1 MKMANKSKPHR
12 SKSWSI
18 PLTTFIFVCLALIFI
33 LWRVDNTRTELIR
46 TKIIDF
52 VSPLT
57 IPLNYP
63 IKVVGDFVRY
73 FEIYSSLLEE
83 NKELKKD
90 LQNMTGWKEKA
101 LQLEQKNAQLRALNN
116 VKLSE
121 DLIWV
126 TGEMMADSGSPFYQ
140 SGVINIGSRDGIK
153 NGSAAVDGLGLVGR
167 ISGVGQNV
175 ARVLFLTD
183 ISSAIPIKIKRSNQK
198 GLMIGDNSPWPL
210 LEFVEEKGL
219 INIGDRVFTSG
230 DGNVFPSDILIGTIW
245 IDNKKKLRV
254 KPVANF
260 ESLEFLRILN
270 TKKIVV
276 DWTETD
282 LVGMENF

>member
-1 MKMANKSKPHR
+1 MANKSKSHR

-18 PLTTFIFVCLALIFI
+18 PITTFIFVCLTLIFI

-52 VSPLT
+52 VSPVT

-63 IKVVGDFVRY
+63 INVVGDFVRY
-73 FEIYSSLLEE
+73 FEIYSALLEE
-83 NKELKKD
+83 NKELKRD
-90 LQNMTGWKEKA
+90 LQIMTGWKEKA

-126 TGEMMADSGSPFYQ
+126 TGEIMADSGSPFYQ
-140 SGVINIGSRDGIK
+140 SGLINIGLKDGIK

-167 ISGVGQNV
+167 ISGVGQKV

-183 ISSAIPIKIKRSNQK
+183 ISSAIPVKIKRSNQK

-210 LEFVEEKGL
+210 LEFVEEKDL

-230 DGNVFPSDILIGTIW
+230 DGNVFPSDILIGNIL

-260 ESLEFLRILN
+260 ETLEFLRILN
-270 TKKIVV
+270 TRKIVV
-276 DWTETD
+276 DWKETD

>member
-1 MKMANKSKPHR
+1 MANKSKPHR

-18 PLTTFIFVCLALIFI
+18 PITTFIFVCLTLIFI
-33 LWRVDNTRTELIR
+33 LWRIDNTRTELIR

-63 IKVVGDFVRY
+63 IKVVGDLVTY
-73 FEIYSSLLEE
+73 FEIYSTLLEE
-83 NKELKKD
+83 NKELRRD

-140 SGVINIGSRDGIK
+140 SGVINIGSKDGIK

-230 DGNVFPSDILIGTIW
+230 DGNVFPSNILIGTIL

-270 TKKIVV
+270 TKKIIV
-276 DWTETD
+276 DWTDTD

>member
-1 MKMANKSKPHR
+1 MANKSKPNR

-18 PLTTFIFVCLALIFI
+18 PITTLIFVCLTLIII

-63 IKVVGDFVRY
+63 IKVVGDLVRY

-83 NKELKKD
+83 NKELKRD

-140 SGVINIGSRDGIK
+140 SGVINIGSKDGIK

-167 ISGVGQNV
+167 ISGVGQKV

-230 DGNVFPSDILIGTIW
+230 DGNVFPSDILIGTIL

>member
-1 MKMANKSKPHR
+1 MAIKSKPYR

-18 PLTTFIFVCLALIFI
+18 PITTFIFVCLTLIFI

-140 SGVINIGSRDGIK
+140 SGVINIGLKDGIK

-167 ISGVGQNV
+167 ISGVGQKV

-230 DGNVFPSDILIGTIW
+230 DGNVFPSDILIGTIL

>member
-1 MKMANKSKPHR
+1 MADKSKSHR
-12 SKSWSI
+12 SKSWSL
-18 PLTTFIFVCLALIFI
+18 PVTAFIFICLMLIFI

-46 TKIIDF
+46 TKIIEF

-83 NKELKKD
+83 NKELKRD

-116 VKLSE
+116 VKLSK

-126 TGEMMADSGSPFYQ
+126 TGEIMADSGSPFYQ
-140 SGVINIGSRDGIK
+140 SGVINIGLKDGIK

-167 ISGVGQNV
+167 ITGVGQKV
-175 ARVLFLTD
+175 ARVMFLTD

-198 GLMIGDNSPWPL
+198 GLLMGDNSPWPL
-210 LEFVEEKGL
+210 LEFIEEKAL
-219 INIGDRVFTSG
+219 IKIGDRVFTSG
-230 DGNVFPSDILIGTIW
+230 DGNVFPSDILIGNIFM
-245 IDNKKKLRV
+245 DNKKKLRV
-254 KPVANF
+254 KPVADF

-270 TKKIVV
+270 TRKIVAE
-276 DWTETD
+276 WTESD

>member
-1 MKMANKSKPHR
+1 MANKSKPNR

-18 PLTTFIFVCLALIFI
+18 PITTLIFVCLTLIII

-63 IKVVGDFVRY
+63 IKVVGDLVRY

-83 NKELKKD
+83 NKELKRD

-140 SGVINIGSRDGIK
+140 SGVINIGSKDGIK

-167 ISGVGQNV
+167 ISGVGQKV

-230 DGNVFPSDILIGTIW
+230 DGNVFPSDILIGTIL

-276 DWTETD
+276 DWTETN

>member
-1 MKMANKSKPHR
+1 MANKSKPHR
-12 SKSWSI
+12 SNSWSI
-18 PLTTFIFVCLALIFI
+18 PITTFIFVCLTLVFI

-46 TKIIDF
+46 TQIIDF

-83 NKELKKD
+83 NKELKRD
-90 LQNMTGWKEKA
+90 LQNMTSWKEKA

-121 DLIWV
+121 DLVWV

-140 SGVINIGSRDGIK
+140 SGVINIGLKDGIK

-167 ISGVGQNV
+167 ISGVGQKV

-210 LEFVEEKGL
+210 LVFVEEKGL

-230 DGNVFPSDILIGTIW
+230 DGNVFPSDILIGTIL

-276 DWTETD
+276 DWTEPD

>member
-1 MKMANKSKPHR
+1 MASKSKPHR
-12 SKSWSI
+12 SKSWSV
-18 PLTTFIFVCLALIFI
+18 TVTVFIFLCLMLIFI

-46 TKIIDF
+46 TNIIDF
-52 VSPLT
+52 VAPLT
-57 IPLNYP
+57 KTLNFPL
-63 IKVVGDFVRY
+63 KAVGNFIRN
-73 FEIYSSLLEE
+73 FEIYSSLVEE
-83 NKELKKD
+83 NKELKRA
-90 LQNMTGWKEKA
+90 LQDMTGWKEKA

-116 VKLSE
+116 VKLRE

-126 TGEMMADSGSPFYQ
+126 TGEIMADSGSPFYQ
-140 SGVINIGSRDGIK
+140 SGVINIGIKDGIK

-183 ISSAIPIKIKRSNQK
+183 ISSAIPIKIKRINQK
-198 GLMIGDNSPWPL
+198 GLLIGDNSPWPL
-210 LEFVEEKGL
+210 LEFIEEKAL
-219 INIGDRVFTSG
+219 VNIGDRVFTSG
-230 DGNVFPSDILIGTIW
+230 DGDVFPSDILIGNIFV
-245 IDNKKKLRV
+245 DNKKKLRV

-270 TKKIVV
+270 TKKIVI
-276 DWTETD
+276 DWTDTE

>member
-1 MKMANKSKPHR
+1 MANKSKPHR

-18 PLTTFIFVCLALIFI
+18 PIITFIFVCLTLIFI

-63 IKVVGDFVRY
+63 IKVVGDLVRY

-83 NKELKKD
+83 NKELKRD

-140 SGVINIGSRDGIK
+140 SGVINIGSKDGIK

-167 ISGVGQNV
+167 ISGVGQKV

-210 LEFVEEKGL
+210 IEFVEEKGL

-230 DGNVFPSDILIGTIW
+230 DGNVFPSDILIGTIL

-276 DWTETD
+276 DWTEPD

>member
-1 MKMANKSKPHR
+1 MANKSKPYR

-18 PLTTFIFVCLALIFI
+18 TITTFIFVCLTLIFI

-63 IKVVGDFVRY
+63 IKVVGDLVRY

-83 NKELKKD
+83 NKELKRD

-140 SGVINIGSRDGIK
+140 SGVINIGSKDGIK

-167 ISGVGQNV
+167 ISGVGQKV

-219 INIGDRVFTSG
+219 VNIGDRVFTSG
-230 DGNVFPSDILIGTIW
+230 DGNVFPSDILIGTIL

-260 ESLEFLRILN
+260 ESLDFLRILN

>member
-1 MKMANKSKPHR
+1 MANKSKPHR
-12 SKSWSI
+12 SKSWSVPI
-18 PLTTFIFVCLALIFI
+18 TTFIFVCLTLIFI
-33 LWRVDNTRTELIR
+33 LWRIDNTRTELIR

-83 NKELKKD
+83 NKELKRD

-121 DLIWV
+121 DLVWV

-140 SGVINIGSRDGIK
+140 SGVINIGLKDGIK

-167 ISGVGQNV
+167 ISGVGQKV

-276 DWTETD
+276 DWTETN

>member
-1 MKMANKSKPHR
+1 MANKSKPNR

-18 PLTTFIFVCLALIFI
+18 PITTFIFVCLTLIFI

-57 IPLNYP
+57 VPLNYP
-63 IKVVGDFVRY
+63 IKVVGDLVRY

-83 NKELKKD
+83 NKELKRD

-140 SGVINIGSRDGIK
+140 SGVINIGSKDGIK

-167 ISGVGQNV
+167 ISGVGQKV

-230 DGNVFPSDILIGTIW
+230 DGNVFPSDILIGTIL

>member
-1 MKMANKSKPHR
+1 MANKSKPYR

-18 PLTTFIFVCLALIFI
+18 PITTFIFVCLTLIFI

-83 NKELKKD
+83 NKELKRD

-140 SGVINIGSRDGIK
+140 SGVINIGLKDGIK

-167 ISGVGQNV
+167 ISGVGQKV

-230 DGNVFPSDILIGTIW
+230 DGNVFPSDILIGTIS

>member
-1 MKMANKSKPHR
+1 MANKTKSHR

-18 PLTTFIFVCLALIFI
+18 PITTFIFVCLTLIFI

-52 VSPLT
+52 VSPVT

-63 IKVVGDFVRY
+63 INVVGDFVRY
-73 FEIYSSLLEE
+73 FEIYSALLEE
-83 NKELKKD
+83 NKELKRD
-90 LQNMTGWKEKA
+90 LQIMTGWKEKA

-126 TGEMMADSGSPFYQ
+126 TGEIMADSGSPFYQ
-140 SGVINIGSRDGIK
+140 SGLINIGLKDGIK

-167 ISGVGQNV
+167 ISGVGQKV

-183 ISSAIPIKIKRSNQK
+183 ISSAIPVKIKRSNQK

-210 LEFVEEKGL
+210 LEFVEEKDL

-230 DGNVFPSDILIGTIW
+230 DGNVFPSDILIGNIL

-260 ESLEFLRILN
+260 ETLEFLRILN
-270 TKKIVV
+270 TRKIVV
-276 DWTETD
+276 DWKETD

>member
-1 MKMANKSKPHR
+1 MTNKSKPHR

-18 PLTTFIFVCLALIFI
+18 PITTFIFVCLTIIFV

-52 VSPLT
+52 VSPIT

-63 IKVVGDFVRY
+63 IKVVGDLVKY

-83 NKELKKD
+83 NKGLKRD
-90 LQNMTGWKEKA
+90 LQNLTGWKEKA

-140 SGVINIGSRDGIK
+140 SGVINIGLKDGIK

-167 ISGVGQNV
+167 ISGVGQKV

-230 DGNVFPSDILIGTIW
+230 DGNVFPSDILIGTIL

>member
-1 MKMANKSKPHR
+1 MANKSKPHR

-18 PLTTFIFVCLALIFI
+18 PITTLIFVCLTLIII

-63 IKVVGDFVRY
+63 IKVVGDLVRY

-83 NKELKKD
+83 NKELKRD

-140 SGVINIGSRDGIK
+140 SGVINIGSKDGIK

-167 ISGVGQNV
+167 ISGVGQKV

-230 DGNVFPSDILIGTIW
+230 DGNVFPSDILIGTIF

>member
-1 MKMANKSKPHR
+1 MANKSKPYR

-18 PLTTFIFVCLALIFI
+18 PITTFTFVCLTLIFI

-63 IKVVGDFVRY
+63 IKVVGDLVTY
-73 FEIYSSLLEE
+73 FETYSTLLEE
-83 NKELKKD
+83 NKELKRD

-121 DLIWV
+121 DLIWI

-140 SGVINIGSRDGIK
+140 SGVINIGSKDGIK

-167 ISGVGQNV
+167 ISGVGQKV

-230 DGNVFPSDILIGTIW
+230 DGNVFPSDILIGTIL

-276 DWTETD
+276 DWTEPD

>member
-1 MKMANKSKPHR
+1 MANKSKPNR

-18 PLTTFIFVCLALIFI
+18 PITTLIFVCLTLIII

-63 IKVVGDFVRY
+63 IKVVGDLVRY
-73 FEIYSSLLEE
+73 FEIYSTLLEE
-83 NKELKKD
+83 NKELRRD

-140 SGVINIGSRDGIK
+140 SGVINIGSKDGIK

-167 ISGVGQNV
+167 ISGVGQKV

-230 DGNVFPSDILIGTIW
+230 DGNVFPSDILIGTIL
-245 IDNKKKLRV
+245 IDDKKKLRV

>member
-1 MKMANKSKPHR
+1 MANKSKPNR

-18 PLTTFIFVCLALIFI
+18 PITTLIFVCLTFI
-33 LWRVDNTRTELIR
+33 IVLWRVDNTRTELIR

-63 IKVVGDFVRY
+63 IKVVGDLVRY

-83 NKELKKD
+83 NKELKRD

-140 SGVINIGSRDGIK
+140 SGVINIGSKDGIK

-230 DGNVFPSDILIGTIW
+230 DGNVFPSDILIGTIL

>member
-1 MKMANKSKPHR
+1 MAIKSKPHR

-18 PLTTFIFVCLALIFI
+18 PITTLIFVCLILIFI

-63 IKVVGDFVRY
+63 IKVVGDLVTY
-73 FEIYSSLLEE
+73 FEIYSTLLEE
-83 NKELKKD
+83 NKELKRD

-140 SGVINIGSRDGIK
+140 SGVINIGSKDGIK

-167 ISGVGQNV
+167 ISGVGQKV

-230 DGNVFPSDILIGTIW
+230 DGNVFPSDILIGTIL

-276 DWTETD
+276 DWTEPD

>member
-1 MKMANKSKPHR
+1 MANKSKPHR

-18 PLTTFIFVCLALIFI
+18 PITTFIFVCLTLIFI

-63 IKVVGDFVRY
+63 IKVVGDLVTY

-83 NKELKKD
+83 NKELKRY

-140 SGVINIGSRDGIK
+140 SGVINIGSKDGIK

-167 ISGVGQNV
+167 ISGVGQKV

-230 DGNVFPSDILIGTIW
+230 DGNVFPSDILIGTIL

>member
-1 MKMANKSKPHR
+1 MANKSKPHR

-18 PLTTFIFVCLALIFI
+18 PITTFIFVCLTLIFI

-63 IKVVGDFVRY
+63 IKVVGDLVRY

-83 NKELKKD
+83 NKALKRD

-140 SGVINIGSRDGIK
+140 SGVINIGLEDGIK

-167 ISGVGQNV
+167 ISGVGHKV

-230 DGNVFPSDILIGTIW
+230 DGNVFPSDILIGTIL

>member
-1 MKMANKSKPHR
+1 MANKSKPHR

-18 PLTTFIFVCLALIFI
+18 PITTFIFVCLTLIFI

-63 IKVVGDFVRY
+63 IKVVGDLVRY
-73 FEIYSSLLEE
+73 FEIYASLLEE
-83 NKELKKD
+83 NKELKRD

-140 SGVINIGSRDGIK
+140 SGVINIGSKDGIK

-167 ISGVGQNV
+167 ISGVGQKV

-230 DGNVFPSDILIGTIW
+230 DGNVFPSDILIGTIL

-254 KPVANF
+254 KPVASF

-276 DWTETD
+276 DWTETN

>member
-1 MKMANKSKPHR
+1 MANKSKPHR

-18 PLTTFIFVCLALIFI
+18 PITTLIFVCLILIFI

-83 NKELKKD
+83 NKELKRD

-140 SGVINIGSRDGIK
+140 SGVINIGLEDGIK

-167 ISGVGQNV
+167 ISGVGQKV

-230 DGNVFPSDILIGTIW
+230 DGNVFPSDILIGTIL

>member
-1 MKMANKSKPHR
+1 MANKSKPHR

-18 PLTTFIFVCLALIFI
+18 PITTLIFVCLTLIFI

-63 IKVVGDFVRY
+63 IKVVGDLVTY
-73 FEIYSSLLEE
+73 FEIYSTLLEE
-83 NKELKKD
+83 NKELKRD

-140 SGVINIGSRDGIK
+140 SGVINIGLKDGIK

-167 ISGVGQNV
+167 ISGVGQKV

-230 DGNVFPSDILIGTIW
+230 DGNVFPSDILIGTIL

-276 DWTETD
+276 DWTEPD

>member
-1 MKMANKSKPHR
+1 MANKSQSHR
-12 SKSWSI
+12 AKSWSI
-18 PLTTFIFVCLALIFI
+18 PITTFIFVCLIVIFI

-57 IPLNYP
+57 TPLNYP
-63 IKVVGDFVRY
+63 IKMVGDFVRY

-83 NKELKKD
+83 NKELKRD

-140 SGVINIGSRDGIK
+140 SGVINIGLEDGIR

-167 ISGVGQNV
+167 ISGVGQRV

-198 GLMIGDNSPWPL
+198 GLMIGDNGPWPL

-230 DGNVFPSDILIGTIW
+230 DGNVFPSDILIGTIL

>member
-1 MKMANKSKPHR
+1 MASKSKHHR
-12 SKSWSI
+12 SKSWSVPI
-18 PLTTFIFVCLALIFI
+18 TVLIFTCLLVIFI
-33 LWRVDNTRTELIR
+33 LWRVDNTRTELVR

-57 IPLNYP
+57 TTLNYP
-63 IKVVGDFVRY
+63 IKVIADFIKY
-73 FEIYSSLLEE
+73 FEVYSSLLEE
-83 NKELKKD
+83 NKDLKIA
-90 LQNMTGWKEKA
+90 LQNMAVWKEKA

-121 DLIWV
+121 DLAWV
-126 TGEMMADSGSPFYQ
+126 TGEITADSGSPFYQ
-140 SGVINIGSRDGIK
+140 SGIINIGLKDGIK

-183 ISSAIPIKIKRSNQK
+183 ISSAIPIKIKRNNQK
-198 GLMIGDNSPWPL
+198 GLLIGDNSPRPV
-210 LEFVEEKGL
+210 LEFVEEKAL
-219 INIGDRVFTSG
+219 VNIGDRVFTSG
-230 DGNVFPSDILIGTIW
+230 DGNVFPSGILIGNII
-245 IDNKKKLRV
+245 IDGRKKLRV

-270 TKKIVV
+270 ARKTIT
-276 DWTETD
+276 DWKEID
-282 LVGMENF
+282 LVGMEHF

>member
-1 MKMANKSKPHR
+1 MANKSKPHR
-12 SKSWSI
+12 SNSWSI
-18 PLTTFIFVCLALIFI
+18 PITTFIFVCLTLIFI

-63 IKVVGDFVRY
+63 IKVVGDLVRY
-73 FEIYSSLLEE
+73 FEIYSTLLEE
-83 NKELKKD
+83 NKELKRD

-140 SGVINIGSRDGIK
+140 SGLINIGSKDGIK

-167 ISGVGQNV
+167 ISGVGQKV

-230 DGNVFPSDILIGTIW
+230 DGNVFPSDILIGTIM

-276 DWTETD
+276 DWTEPD